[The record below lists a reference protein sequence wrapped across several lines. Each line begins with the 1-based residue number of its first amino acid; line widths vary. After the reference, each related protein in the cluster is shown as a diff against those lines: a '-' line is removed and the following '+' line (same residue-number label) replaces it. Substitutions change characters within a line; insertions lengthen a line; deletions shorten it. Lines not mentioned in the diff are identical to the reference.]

1 MLDSEPINS
10 IIAVNSEK
18 QRTLMNRRLS
28 TALLCLILAS
38 CATTQSTTP
47 EPEPEM
53 VAVAQEELPKGEGES
68 IDEHLYIP
76 EPVEPADAVEPA
88 AEAPR
93 VYKNVW
99 VRLIDGFALPNCS
112 QHEISLTWADWYAE
126 HDEYMARVMKRAQP
140 WIYFIAEELERRGM
154 PGELAL
160 LPVVESAYDPFAY
173 SSGRALG
180 TWQFISSTGKQYGLQ
195 QDWWYDGRR
204 DVWSSTYAALD
215 YLDHLHRKFNGD
227 WLLALAG
234 YNSGENR
241 VEREVKKNLK
251 AGKPADF
258 WNIRLPKETKGY
270 VPKLLGLTCLFQDP
284 ERYGFKLPV
293 AANQPVI
300 AAVDMETQSDLV
312 LISQISGVSID
323 VLFSLNPGFS
333 RWATSPA
340 GPWRVVLPLKGA
352 EKLERY
358 LESNSPNTLMKWDQ
372 VIVENGDTLSG
383 LAARH
388 HVPVSVLRSSNNLD
402 SDLIRVGQKLR
413 LPRDE
418 QLLVDPLYV
427 AAASQLQQ
435 LQNGLIASERVTH
448 TVRPGESLSVIARD
462 YKVSVRDLQNW
473 NGISDPRKLRAGTAL
488 TVFHSPAPSAARAG
502 SGTIKH
508 TVRSGDSLWSISKR
522 YKVKINDLMRWND
535 LSQNDIIR
543 PGQSIKIIL

>member
-1 MLDSEPINS
+1 
-10 IIAVNSEK
+10 
-18 QRTLMNRRLS
+18 MNPRLLA
-28 TALLCLILAS
+28 ALLCLILAS
-38 CATTQSTTP
+38 CATTQSTAP
-47 EPEPEM
+47 EPEPEV
-53 VAVAQEELPKGEGES
+53 VAAAQEDLPKGEGES

-76 EPVEPADAVEPA
+76 EPVEPEPA
-88 AEAPR
+88 AEIPR
-93 VYKNVW
+93 VYNNVW
-99 VRLIDGFALPNCS
+99 VRLIDSFTLPNCS
-112 QHEISLTWADWYAE
+112 EQEVSLTWAKWYAD
-126 HDEYMARVMKRAQP
+126 HDQYMARVMKRAQP
-140 WIYFIAEELERRGM
+140 WIYFIAEELEARGM

-160 LPVVESAYDPFAY
+160 LPVVESAFDPFAY

-180 TWQFISSTGKQYGLQ
+180 TWQFISSTGKQYGLK

-204 DVWSSTYAALD
+204 DVWSSTHAALD
-215 YLDHLHRKFNGD
+215 YLEHLHKKFEGD

-241 VEREVKKNLK
+241 VAREVKKNRK

-284 ERYGFKLPV
+284 ESYGFELPV

-300 AAVDMETQSDLV
+300 VAVEMETQSDLV

-333 RWATSPA
+333 RWATSPS

-352 EKLERY
+352 KKLEQH
-358 LESNSPNTLMKWDQ
+358 LATNSPNTLMKWDQ

-418 QLLVDPLYV
+418 QLLADPLYI
-427 AAASQLQQ
+427 AAASELQQ
-435 LQNGLIASERVTH
+435 LQSGLIASERVTH
-448 TVRPGESLSVIARD
+448 TVRSGESLSVIARR

-473 NGISDPRKLRAGTAL
+473 NGISDPRKLRAGTTL

-502 SGTIKH
+502 GGTIKH
-508 TVRSGDSLWSISKR
+508 TVRRGDSLWSISRR

-535 LSQNDIIR
+535 LGQNDIIR